1 MFYFRKGIIMAYN
14 YPHIERNADK
24 TYGPTSKEH
33 FYLPV
38 GYHNPTARKRTD
50 KTRWCIKP
58 PEQYE
63 VFRVA
68 DEDSEHY
75 QGDGGLYGFLDNMDE
90 ILGLDNEERIAYFPE
105 PGNNPWHGYP
115 VSSKDISNEVIKL
128 WKETGFISTR
138 DYRNLLKREI

>member
-1 MFYFRKGIIMAYN
+1 MAYN

-24 TYGPTSKEH
+24 TYGPTNKGH

-75 QGDGGLYGFLDNMDE
+75 QGDGGLYSFLDNMDE
-90 ILGLDNEERIAYFPE
+90 VLGLDNEERIAYFPKPE
-105 PGNNPWHGYP
+105 NNPWHGYP
-115 VSSKDISNEVIKL
+115 VSSKDISNEVIKH
-128 WKETGFISTR
+128 WKETGVISTR
-138 DYRNLLKREI
+138 NYRNLLKREI

>member
-1 MFYFRKGIIMAYN
+1 MAYN

-24 TYGPTSKEH
+24 TYGPTNKGH

-90 ILGLDNEERIAYFPE
+90 VLGDNEERIAYFPE
-105 PGNNPWHGYP
+105 PRNNPWHGYP

-138 DYRNLLKREI
+138 NYRNLLKREI

>member
-1 MFYFRKGIIMAYN
+1 MFDFKKGIIMAYN

-24 TYGPTSKEH
+24 TYGPTNKGH

-75 QGDGGLYGFLDNMDE
+75 QGDGGLYSFLDNIDE
-90 ILGLDNEERIAYFPE
+90 VLGLDNEERIAYFPKPE
-105 PGNNPWHGYP
+105 NNPWHGYP
-115 VSSKDISNEVIKL
+115 VSSKDISNEVIKH
-128 WKETGFISTR
+128 WKETGVISTR
-138 DYRNLLKREI
+138 NYRNLLKREI

>member
-1 MFYFRKGIIMAYN
+1 MAYN
-14 YPHIERNADK
+14 YPLIARNADK
-24 TYGPTSKEH
+24 TYGPTNNGH
-33 FYLPV
+33 FYFPAS
-38 GYHNPTARKRTD
+38 YHNPTARKRTD

-68 DEDSEHY
+68 DEDNEHY
-75 QGDGGLYGFLDNMDE
+75 QGNGGLYGFLDNMDE

-115 VSSKDISNEVIKL
+115 VSSKDISNEVIKH
-128 WKETGFISTR
+128 WKETGLISIR
-138 DYRNLLKREI
+138 NYRNLLKREI

>member
-1 MFYFRKGIIMAYN
+1 MAYN

-24 TYGPTSKEH
+24 TYGPTNKGH

-75 QGDGGLYGFLDNMDE
+75 QGDGGLYSFLDNIDE
-90 ILGLDNEERIAYFPE
+90 VLGLDNEERIAYFPKPE
-105 PGNNPWHGYP
+105 NNPWHGYP

-138 DYRNLLKREI
+138 NYRNLLKREI

>member
-1 MFYFRKGIIMAYN
+1 MAYN

-24 TYGPTSKEH
+24 TYGPTNKGH

-75 QGDGGLYGFLDNMDE
+75 QGDGGLYSFLDNMDE
-90 ILGLDNEERIAYFPE
+90 VLGLDNEERIAYFPIPE
-105 PGNNPWHGYP
+105 NNPWHGYP
-115 VSSKDISNEVIKL
+115 VSSKDISNEVIKH
-128 WKETGFISTR
+128 WKETGVISTR
-138 DYRNLLKREI
+138 NYRNLLKREI

>member
-1 MFYFRKGIIMAYN
+1 MAYN

-24 TYGPTSKEH
+24 TYGPTNKGH

-75 QGDGGLYGFLDNMDE
+75 QGDGGLYSFLDNIDE
-90 ILGLDNEERIAYFPE
+90 VLGLDNEERIAYFPKPE
-105 PGNNPWHGYP
+105 NNPWHGYP
-115 VSSKDISNEVIKL
+115 VSSKDISNEVIKH
-128 WKETGFISTR
+128 WKETGVISTR
-138 DYRNLLKREI
+138 NYRNLLKREI

>member
-1 MFYFRKGIIMAYN
+1 MAYN
-14 YPHIERNADK
+14 YPHIEKNADK
-24 TYGPTSKEH
+24 TYGPTNKGH

-90 ILGLDNEERIAYFPE
+90 ILGLDNEERIAYFPK

-115 VSSKDISNEVIKL
+115 VSSKDFSNEVIKL

-138 DYRNLLKREI
+138 NYRNLLKREI

>member
-1 MFYFRKGIIMAYN
+1 M
-14 YPHIERNADK
+14 
-24 TYGPTSKEH
+24 
-33 FYLPV
+33 
-38 GYHNPTARKRTD
+38 
-50 KTRWCIKP
+50 
-58 PEQYE
+58 
-63 VFRVA
+63 A

-138 DYRNLLKREI
+138 NYRNLLKREI